1 MPHILVLN
9 GGSSSLK
16 FAVFSESLARTL
28 TGKIERITL
37 PGTKFSFKDSTTNE
51 QDTRDLPIS
60 NFAAAGQFLLDWLDQ
75 RVKLDSIEAIGHR
88 VVHGGPKYSEPQR
101 VSDELLAEL
110 RRIAPFDPEH
120 MPAEIALIELTRKRF
135 PNVPQ
140 ITCFDTAFHATLPR
154 VARILPIPRKYEAL
168 GVQRYGFHGI
178 SYQYLMQ
185 ELLRLDKRAMS
196 QWNDKLGFRTDGKVI
211 LCHFGN
217 GASLAAVRDGKCIDT
232 SMAFTPAAGILM
244 GTRTG
249 NLDPGLVKFLFET
262 EHLSA
267 DQFHSMVNHESGL
280 RGVSETSSDMR
291 DLLAKESSD
300 VRAAEAVALFCYEA
314 KKWIGA
320 FAAALGGLDILVFS
334 GGIGEHAPVI
344 RERICS
350 GMEFLGI
357 WGLDD
362 ELNATNA
369 PVISIE
375 RASVRLRVIPT
386 DEELMIAQ
394 SVAQF
399 SKP

>member
-9 GGSSSLK
+9 GGSSSPK
-16 FAVFSESLARTL
+16 FAVFSESLARNL
-28 TGKIERITL
+28 TGKLERIPL
-37 PGTKFSFKDSTTNE
+37 PGAKVLFKDSTTNE

-75 RVKLDSIEAIGHR
+75 RVKFDSIEAIGHR

-375 RASVRLRVIPT
+375 RASN
-386 DEELMIAQ
+386 
-394 SVAQF
+394 
-399 SKP
+399 